1 MSVTDLIKE
10 WGAVAAAITAILLLG
25 GLVFRHLVYRPLVR
39 LIDDR
44 TAQIQPTANGGKSLP
59 DAIRIL
65 NHLERRQS
73 DIAAKLEAVENQLD
87 SHIEYHADQP

>member
-1 MSVTDLIKE
+1 MSATDLIKE

-44 TAQIQPTANGGKSLP
+44 TAQIQPSANGGTSLP

-65 NHLERRQS
+65 HHLEKRQS
-73 DIAAKLEAVENQLD
+73 VIAEKIENLENQVD
-87 SHIEYHADQP
+87 AHIEFHEK

>member
-1 MSVTDLIKE
+1 VSVADLIKE

-44 TAQIQPTANGGKSLP
+44 TREIQPTANGGKSLP
-59 DAIRIL
+59 DAVRIL
-65 NHLERRQS
+65 QNLERRQS
-73 DIAAKLEAVENQLD
+73 VIATKIDAVEAQLD
-87 SHIEYHADQP
+87 AHIEFHQS

>member
-1 MSVTDLIKE
+1 MSATDLIKE

-44 TAQIQPTANGGKSLP
+44 TAQIQPSANGGTSLP

-65 NHLERRQS
+65 HHLERRQGV
-73 DIAAKLEAVENQLD
+73 IAEKIENLENQVD
-87 SHIEYHADQP
+87 AHIEFHEK

>member
-10 WGAVAAAITAILLLG
+10 WGAVAAALTAICVFT

-39 LIDDR
+39 LIDER
-44 TAQIQPTANGGKSLP
+44 TREIQPGANGGTSLP

-65 NHLERRQS
+65 RHLENRQAV
-73 DIAAKLEAVENQLD
+73 IATKIEQVEAQLD
-87 SHIEYHADQP
+87 AHIEYHKN

>member
-1 MSVTDLIKE
+1 MDWAATIKE
-10 WGAVAAAITAILLLG
+10 WGAVAAAISAMLLLG

-44 TAQIQPTANGGKSLP
+44 TREIQPTANGGTSLP

-65 NHLERRQS
+65 EKLERRQGV
-73 DIAAKLEAVENQLD
+73 IAEQIDQVERQLD
-87 SHIEYHADQP
+87 AHIEYHQT

>member
-1 MSVTDLIKE
+1 MPVTDLIKE

-44 TAQIQPTANGGKSLP
+44 TREIQPTANGGTSLP

-65 NHLERRQS
+65 RHLERRQS
-73 DIAAKLEAVENQLD
+73 VIATQIEQLEAQLD
-87 SHIEYHADQP
+87 SHIEFHK

>member
-1 MSVTDLIKE
+1 MPVTDLIKE

-44 TAQIQPTANGGKSLP
+44 TREIQPTANGGTSLP

-65 NHLERRQS
+65 RHLDRRQS
-73 DIAAKLEAVENQLD
+73 VIATQIEQLEAQLD
-87 SHIEYHADQP
+87 SHIEFHK

>member
-1 MSVTDLIKE
+1 VSVADLIKE

-44 TAQIQPTANGGKSLP
+44 TAQIQPSANGGTSLP

-65 NHLERRQS
+65 HHLERRQGV
-73 DIAAKLEAVENQLD
+73 IAEKIDAVEAQLD
-87 SHIEYHADQP
+87 AHIEYHQP

>member
-1 MSVTDLIKE
+1 MPVTDLIKE

-44 TAQIQPTANGGKSLP
+44 TREIQPTANGGTSLP

-65 NHLERRQS
+65 RHLERRQS
-73 DIAAKLEAVENQLD
+73 DIAAKIETVEAQLD
-87 SHIEYHADQP
+87 AHIEYHQP

>member
-1 MSVTDLIKE
+1 VSVADLIKE

-59 DAIRIL
+59 DAVRIL
-65 NHLERRQS
+65 QNLERRQS
-73 DIAAKLEAVENQLD
+73 VIATKIDAVEAQLD
-87 SHIEYHADQP
+87 AHIEFHQS

>member
-1 MSVTDLIKE
+1 MPVTDLIKE

-44 TAQIQPTANGGKSLP
+44 TREIQPTANGGTSLP

-65 NHLERRQS
+65 RHLERRQS
-73 DIAAKLEAVENQLD
+73 VIATQIEQLEAQID
-87 SHIEYHADQP
+87 SHIEFHK

>member
-1 MSVTDLIKE
+1 MPVTGLIKE

-44 TAQIQPTANGGKSLP
+44 TREIQPTANGGTSLP

-65 NHLERRQS
+65 RHLERRQS
-73 DIAAKLEAVENQLD
+73 VIATQIEQLEAQLD
-87 SHIEYHADQP
+87 SHIEFHK

>member
-1 MSVTDLIKE
+1 MSVADLIKE

-59 DAIRIL
+59 DAVRIL
-65 NHLERRQS
+65 QNLERRQS
-73 DIAAKLEAVENQLD
+73 VIATKIDAVEAQLD
-87 SHIEYHADQP
+87 AHIEFHQS

>member
-1 MSVTDLIKE
+1 MSVADLIKE

-44 TAQIQPTANGGKSLP
+44 TREIQPTANGGKSLP
-59 DAIRIL
+59 DAVRIL
-65 NHLERRQS
+65 QNLERRQS
-73 DIAAKLEAVENQLD
+73 VIATKIDAVEAQLD
-87 SHIEYHADQP
+87 AHIEFHQS